1 MIYVDLYFISRTA
14 EIRSPFL
21 ESLDDGH
28 QLLVVNRIV
37 EPGSFELFRK
47 EYNGV

>member
-1 MIYVDLYFISRTA
+1 MIYIDLYFVSRTT
-14 EIRSPFL
+14 EVGSPFL

-47 EYNGV
+47 EYDRV